1 MAKAKK
7 CDMCGQY
14 YDDNKKY
21 RKCNIEGAR
30 FTDGKF
36 KRSNKIDLCDDC
48 IDELIKFLNTE
59 EGKIPWC

>member
-7 CDMCGQY
+7 CNICGQY

-21 RKCNIEGAR
+21 RKRNIERIR
-30 FTDGKF
+30 FTNGKF
-36 KRSNKIDLCDDC
+36 IRSDEIDLCDDC

-59 EGKIPWC
+59 EGKMPWC